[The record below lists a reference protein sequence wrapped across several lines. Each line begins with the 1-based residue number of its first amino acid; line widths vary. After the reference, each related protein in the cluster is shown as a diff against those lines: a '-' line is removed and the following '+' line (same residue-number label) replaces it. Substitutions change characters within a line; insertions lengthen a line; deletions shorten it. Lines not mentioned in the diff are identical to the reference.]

1 MTIYLI
7 LRKTKESATILL
19 AVTLSISV
27 LILSYPDTLFAVC
40 DSKCQSVKN
49 QIQNELM
56 DPANKISN
64 QAVVLIYSDTSWSG
78 GISDSSM
85 DYATRDGNGNSKI
98 FMKCDNNGIYSLSV
112 QKDTESGYLLV
123 AVIQDGKLLDS
134 KATTAEY
141 GIAGVAGK
149 CASHGLFGLFS

>member
-1 MTIYLI
+1 M
-7 LRKTKESATILL
+7 LRMTKESAAILL
-19 AVTLSISV
+19 TVTLSISV
-27 LILSYPDTLFAVC
+27 LILSYPDTLFA
-40 DSKCQSVKN
+40 QSDIKS
-49 QIQNELM
+49 QIQSQLEKELS
-56 DPANKISN
+56 DPTNKISDK
-64 QAVVLIYSDTSWSG
+64 AVVLIYSNTDWSG

-112 QKDTESGYLLV
+112 QKQTESGYLLV
-123 AVIQDGKLLDS
+123 AVIQDGELLDS